1 MMFFDYEDGDFIH
14 ILSDSIAMDSDGHM
28 MTRMGD
34 SMALDMDS
42 GELHIVSGWLY
53 DEDNN

>member
-1 MMFFDYEDGDFIH
+1 MMFFDYKDEYFIH

-28 MTRMGD
+28 MTRTGD
-34 SMALDMDS
+34 SMAQDMDS
-42 GELHIVSGWLY
+42 GELYIVSGWLD